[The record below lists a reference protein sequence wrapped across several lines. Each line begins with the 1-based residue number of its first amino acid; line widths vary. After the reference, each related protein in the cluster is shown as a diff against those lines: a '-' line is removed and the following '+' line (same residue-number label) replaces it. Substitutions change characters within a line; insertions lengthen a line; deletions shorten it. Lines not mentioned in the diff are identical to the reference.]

1 MHEVLRLKQSDWDVM
16 LKHVQAC
23 APLEACGLLGGQGD
37 FVQIVIPVS
46 NSERSPVRFRM
57 DPAEQLHAFGLIEER
72 NMELVGIFHSHTGD
86 EASGS
91 VAPGGPSPTDV
102 AEAAYPVVQI
112 IWSRRAGQWS
122 ARGYRINGG
131 RIASVTLEVS
141 VGE

>member
-1 MHEVLRLKQSDWDVM
+1 
-16 LKHVQAC
+16 
-23 APLEACGLLGGQGD
+23 
-37 FVQIVIPVS
+37 
-46 NSERSPVRFRM
+46 M

-91 VAPGGPSPTDV
+91 VAPEGPSPTDV

-112 IWSRRAGQWS
+112 IWCRRAGQWS
-122 ARGYRINGG
+122 ARGYWINGG
-131 RIASVTLEVS
+131 RIAPVTLGVP